1 MLTYIIRAY
10 GYTLLT
16 HDTRFYILGLE
27 ILHGFTFAGMWIS
40 AKKNRIKRVPYNIY
54 QYVLNLFDKY
64 KLYDDPTCRILAIHC
79 ERWMG
84 SHAVPSPGNPN
95 PDAME
100 GK

>member
-40 AKKNRIKRVPYNIY
+40 VVDYAK
-54 QYVLNLFDKY
+54 
-64 KLYDDPTCRILAIHC
+64 
-79 ERWMG
+79 EM
-84 SHAVPSPGNPN
+84 SPLGWISTV
-95 PDAME
+95 
-100 GK
+100 